1 MNWADPR
8 CWFELNRIKLNCTV
22 LKWIELIQV
31 KMQWI
36 QLNLSEWSPGLGW
49 AELNPVGFNQG
60 VESKWSELLE
70 LDWIAMD
77 VDQTDLNQIVFNLV
91 TDISWI

>member
-1 MNWADPR
+1 M
-8 CWFELNRIKLNCTV
+8 

-31 KMQWI
+31 KIQWI
-36 QLNLSEWSPGLGW
+36 QLNLSAWSPGLGW